1 MASTVQRCARLS
13 LQMRSSS
20 LLKLSAVDSHPS
32 RCYLNTL
39 QSFPAHHPSSL
50 SVITSPAKSLYS
62 FPSTN
67 STSVHQAAL
76 LSTCPRLQGLF
87 SQAEKKDSST
97 TTPTSE
103 TTESAAEASPE
114 EMSALLKKTEELL
127 GKVEADNKKLVE
139 ERDEIKDKYKRSL
152 AETENVR
159 NRMQKQISDAKV
171 FGIQG
176 FCKDLLEVAD
186 ILEKAVEAT
195 PKDNMDSN
203 QELKDLFNGLTMTE
217 TQLLKVFGKHG
228 LVRVDPAEGDKFDP
242 NMHEALFQLPVA
254 DKEHNSIAV
263 VTQKGFALNG
273 RTLRAAKVGV
283 VKNT

>member
-50 SVITSPAKSLYS
+50 SAITSTAKSLYS

-76 LSTCPRLQGLF
+76 LSTCPRLHGLF